1 MEQKER
7 ENEKY
12 KKLITKN
19 ELDYQQ
25 FLQLKNEKEKFKKI
39 RHDMANILST
49 VAGFIEIGKSQK
61 HLK

>member
-1 MEQKER
+1 MERKER

-25 FLQLKNEKEKFKKI
+25 FLQLKMKKKNLKKSGMI
-39 RHDMANILST
+39 WQIFYQLLPDLS
-49 VAGFIEIGKSQK
+49 K
-61 HLK
+61 

>member
-1 MEQKER
+1 MERKER

-49 VAGFIEIGKSQK
+49 VAGFIEDS
-61 HLK
+61 LYFLDL

>member
-1 MEQKER
+1 MERKER

-25 FLQLKNEKEKFKKI
+25 FLQLK
-39 RHDMANILST
+39 
-49 VAGFIEIGKSQK
+49 
-61 HLK
+61 